1 MMIAK
6 TKPGKKISLKQSTGG
21 SARPVSKGSSKSLDY
36 HVIASGS
43 SGNAVRIGS
52 IMVDCGTTYAATR
65 DDLYKVDTLLITHSH
80 GDHIHAPTFNR
91 IRKEFPRIK
100 VYANAYTAYQ
110 YDVDVV
116 IGTAPVKLPKKRTV
130 IPFDGRHDIPVT
142 YFIIQMDGLN
152 IFYATDTSYVEN
164 PLNLPLDYV
173 FLESNYDE
181 RKLREMAKQYRRKG
195 YDPAVSNLRH
205 LSTQKCKEFYYVNRR
220 NKDSELI
227 ELHKSSRFY

>member
-1 MMIAK
+1 M
-6 TKPGKKISLKQSTGG
+6 
-21 SARPVSKGSSKSLDY
+21 
-36 HVIASGS
+36 IASGS
-43 SGNAVRIGS
+43 TGNAVRIGN
-52 IMVDCGTTYAATR
+52 IMIDCGTTYAATK

-80 GDHIHAPTFNR
+80 SDHVHLSTFKR

-116 IGTAPVKLPKKRTV
+116 IGTAPVKLSKNRTV

-142 YFIIQMDGLN
+142 YFIIQMNGLN

-164 PLNLPLDYV
+164 ALNLPLDYV

-181 RKLREMAKQYRRKG
+181 RKLREMTKQYRRKG